1 MSIPTIMEEKWTVGI
16 GRRKPIGTL
25 EIEENQLH
33 KDAME
38 TDDPWG
44 TRYRSSRSS
53 TLCKWETKNISSYK
67 INMQENSNLDER
79 TSPRE
84 DRDRSSKI
92 FSKIRGEFKKED
104 RKGKDPYTRG
114 ERAPDT

>member
-1 MSIPTIMEEKWTVGI
+1 
-16 GRRKPIGTL
+16 
-25 EIEENQLH
+25 
-33 KDAME
+33 
-38 TDDPWG
+38 
-44 TRYRSSRSS
+44 
-53 TLCKWETKNISSYK
+53 
-67 INMQENSNLDER
+67 MQENSNLDER